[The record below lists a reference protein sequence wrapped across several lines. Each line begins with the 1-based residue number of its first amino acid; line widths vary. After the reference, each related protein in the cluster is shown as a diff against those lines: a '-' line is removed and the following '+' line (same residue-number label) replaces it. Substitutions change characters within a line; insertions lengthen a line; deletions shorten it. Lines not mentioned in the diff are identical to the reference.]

1 MTLLLVL
8 VASYLAGSIPTGVLL
23 GRLRGIDPR
32 AHGSGNIGATN
43 VARTL
48 GKGLGVLTLV
58 IDCAKGAGPVLVTRA
73 LDLPAEWVA
82 AAGGAA
88 VLGHVFPVWLRFKG
102 GKGVATALGVFLSLA
117 PAAGGAP

>member
-58 IDCAKGAGPVLVTRA
+58 IDRAKGAGPVLVTRA
-73 LDLPAEWVA
+73 LDMPAEWVA
-82 AAGGAA
+82 AAGGGAF
-88 VLGHVFPVWLRFKG
+88 LGHVFPVWPRFQRG
-102 GKGVATALGVFLSLA
+102 ERVATTPRPFPSLA
-117 PAAGGAP
+117 